1 MACKRLIACIK
12 NAHRKHFGCLTQ
24 WIYAVSVTLPMPLT
38 QRFMQCPAT
47 RNLPTNYN
55 KHICLLVSVW
65 KKSHYWL
72 GGQLVG
78 NQWQWQGRITDPI
91 LYGFWGDSEP
101 NGDGEEKC
109 LDTNADFTWNDHECN
124 LTYQFTLCERV
135 I

>member
-1 MACKRLIACIK
+1 
-12 NAHRKHFGCLTQ
+12 
-24 WIYAVSVTLPMPLT
+24 MPLT
-38 QRFMQCPAT
+38 QRFMECLVT
-47 RNLPTNYN
+47 RNLLTNYN

-78 NQWQWQGRITDPI
+78 NQWQWQGRITGPV

-101 NGDGEEKC
+101 NGDGEAKC
-109 LDTNADFTWNDHECN
+109 LDTNADFTWNDHFCN
-124 LTYQFTLCERV
+124 QTYQFTLCERV